1 MKRLI
6 VVGVALIICC
16 CVNASPADICEEIEN
31 AFRNST
37 EQGEIPACRCLP
49 EEMGAMRGSRNYK
62 EEGDGIWIGCT
73 RQNMPSVF
81 RALNSLNETLISH
94 LWIWNSLINILPND
108 MFAKVRPKILTIE
121 NSRVSVFRAGAFGN
135 IGRRLKSLYLKNNIL
150 KSIEKQTFA
159 DLNALEILDLT
170 GNKLTELKAGQLDN
184 PVYLETLMLS
194 DNQINHIEDGA
205 FKALINL
212 KTLNLANNKL
222 TNITKNTFQGLNNLE
237 VLSIQGNN
245 LGTIDWNAFSH
256 MKRLRTL
263 DFGTNHLTRVELRGL
278 ENLQRLYLNNNSINS
293 LKNVSLRDLPS
304 LSVLSMDRNQISSIG
319 DNDLSSLSQSSRLAS
334 LSFAENNISVIEGQ
348 AFEHVHQLTVLSLQN
363 NQLPSLTS
371 PPRNGM
377 IPYLRPLKKLR
388 VLSLA
393 RNKISNIEDG
403 EINVLSHLK
412 ELTLDHNRIEKIN
425 TGALKG
431 LRLSKFFINSNRL
444 YYLPEGTFDS
454 WHTDDLEA
462 VDLSDNLWEC
472 ICGSE
477 WIGPWLTQLGDR
489 NSPSGDLGCLQYRCN
504 EEAEKQRDQQSFI
517 LTIIASCVAVVAFVI
532 LVAIGYMY
540 AQEYF
545 YGTVSVKR
553 VPSDMVRLIPSM
565 ESLSYPNPFSPNA
578 EKGIINLAAPQSAI
592 PKPATKSAI
601 DSSSTNN
608 NSNNNNESPTKS
620 SEKKRVRFGGIY

>member
-1 MKRLI
+1 MKN
-6 VVGVALIICC
+6 LIIVSSFSLIIFCC
-16 CVNASPADICEEIEN
+16 IINASPSDICEDIEN

-49 EEMGAMRGSRNYK
+49 EEMGAMRSSRSYK

-108 MFAKVRPKILTIE
+108 MFAKVRPKTLTIE

-135 IGRRLKSLYLKNNIL
+135 IGRRLKNLYLKNNIL
-150 KSIEKQTFA
+150 KSIEKSTFA
-159 DLNALEILDLT
+159 DLNSLEILDLT
-170 GNKLTELKAGQLDN
+170 GNKLTEIKAGQLDN
-184 PVYLETLMLS
+184 LLYLETLMLS

-205 FKALINL
+205 FKSLINL

-334 LSFAENNISVIEGQ
+334 LSFAENNISIIEGQ

-363 NQLPSLTS
+363 NQLSSLTS

-403 EINVLSHLK
+403 EINILLNLK

-425 TGALKG
+425 IGALKG
-431 LRLSKFFINSNRL
+431 LRLTKFFINSNRL
-444 YYLPEGTFDS
+444 YYLPDGIFDT
-454 WHTDDLEA
+454 WHTDELEA

-477 WIGPWLTQLGDR
+477 WIGPWLTQLDDR
-489 NSPSGDLGCLQYRCN
+489 NTPSGDLGCLQYRCN

-517 LTIIASCVAVVAFVI
+517 LTIIASCVAVVAFII

-545 YGTVSVKR
+545 YGTVAIKR

-565 ESLSYPNPFSPNA
+565 ESLSYPNPFAPNSN
-578 EKGIINLAAPQSAI
+578 EKGIINLAGPQPIAV
-592 PKPATKSAI
+592 KPATKS
-601 DSSSTNN
+601 SSTTTAKTD
-608 NSNNNNESPTKS
+608 SNNESPTKS

>member
-1 MKRLI
+1 
-6 VVGVALIICC
+6 
-16 CVNASPADICEEIEN
+16 
-31 AFRNST
+31 
-37 EQGEIPACRCLP
+37 
-49 EEMGAMRGSRNYK
+49 MGAMRSSRSYK

-159 DLNALEILDLT
+159 DLNALETLDLT
-170 GNKLTELKAGQLDN
+170 GNKLTEIKAGQLEN
-184 PVYLETLMLS
+184 LVYLETLMLS
-194 DNQINHIEDGA
+194 DNQINHIDDGA

-222 TNITKNTFQGLNNLE
+222 TNITKHTFQGLNNLE

-348 AFEHVHQLTVLSLQN
+348 AFEHVHQLTVLSLQY
-363 NQLPSLTS
+363 NQLSSLTS

-403 EINVLSHLK
+403 EINILSNLK

-462 VDLSDNLWEC
+462 VDLSDNPWEC

-517 LTIIASCVAVVAFVI
+517 LTIIASCVAVVAFII

-545 YGTVSVKR
+545 YGTVAIKR

-565 ESLSYPNPFSPNA
+565 ESLSYPNPFAPNA
-578 EKGIINLAAPQSAI
+578 DKGIINLAGPQSTN

-608 NSNNNNESPTKS
+608 NTNNNESPTKS